1 MCTPTTVVASAGHGN
16 TTGSPPRL
24 LTGRAEHRRP
34 RGLHRAGAVSTLD
47 AYYAAAPASTLLL
60 RRNRERRG
68 GLPNPRLHTEV
79 HTNDSNIGTRARLPL
94 CNPNPN
100 RVKAKLQR
108 DRGGGRY
115 CLPVTTATA
124 WGKEAAPFD
133 GARQRTEK
141 IKSSSDLTRKRVL
154 PNSNPNSREKE
165 EEWVRIWPNPK
176 T

>member
-1 MCTPTTVVASAGHGN
+1 VPHQAHRRRPCRSTPGHGN

-79 HTNDSNIGTRARLPL
+79 HTNDSNNGTRARLPL

-100 RVKAKLQR
+100 RVKAKRKR
-108 DRGGGRY
+108 DRGGGHH
-115 CLPVTTATA
+115 CLPVTPVTTTTAVGGGRGEKMPQRSTA
-124 WGKEAAPFD
+124 HGKEKVYSRVIP
-133 GARQRTEK
+133 T
-141 IKSSSDLTRKRVL
+141 LTL
-154 PNSNPNSREKE
+154 
-165 EEWVRIWPNPK
+165 IG
-176 T
+176 